1 MKGHDLKVRT
11 RRTVDTGGEVTTHR
25 TVHCPRREG
34 AATLAECVLCV
45 RCEGLHRD
53 ADGTSVICAYED
65 GARPGPDAP
74 NRRRI
79 PSPADTTPLSAV
91 MSTSVLCV
99 SPNLDLESFAS
110 LLVDQG
116 VTGAPVVDADGR
128 AIGVVSKS
136 DLIQSQHDDPAPM
149 SESEM
154 DDELAALGPGYHL
167 EPTRQ
172 GTVGELMMPLAFTLP
187 ESASLSQAAALMAF
201 EGIHRVPV
209 TTTDGTV
216 VGIVSSMDVVR
227 WLAEQAGYVVPRSGR
242 R

>member
-1 MKGHDLKVRT
+1 MNGHDLKVRT
-11 RRTVDTGGEVTTHR
+11 RRTVDAGGEITTHR
-25 TVHCPRREG
+25 TVHCPRRDG
-34 AATLAECVLCV
+34 AATLTECVLCA

-53 ADGTSVICAYED
+53 ASGTSVICTYDD
-65 GARPGPDAP
+65 GAWPGHDAP

-91 MSTSVLCV
+91 MTTNVVCV
-99 SPNLDLESFAS
+99 SPSLDLETFAS

-116 VTGAPVVDADGR
+116 VTGAPVVDGDGR

-136 DLIQSQHDDPAPM
+136 DLVQSQHDEPGSA
-149 SESEM
+149 SELGVDE
-154 DDELAALGPGYHL
+154 ELAALGPGFHV

-201 EGIHRVPV
+201 EGIHRLPV

-216 VGIVSSMDVVR
+216 VGIVSAMDVVR
-227 WLAEQAGYVVPRSGR
+227 WVAEQAGYVIPRSGR